1 MANLRLL
8 LQSDEPILALAPMQD
23 VTDLR
28 FMRLISGYGNADVYF
43 TEYFRVLP
51 ESRLDPQI
59 LASITQN
66 PTGRPVIAQM
76 IGNDIAA
83 LVRTAR
89 ELQQHPVA
97 AIDLNLGCPVPIV
110 YRKCA
115 GGGLL
120 RDPDRIDRILG
131 ALREAI
137 AIPFTVKTRIG
148 FDDTAVFD
156 ELLPIFARHS
166 LDLLT
171 VHARTVKEMYRSAPR
186 YDFIARAV
194 AAMPCPVLA
203 NGNIYSADKADEVLA
218 LTGARGLMIGRGV
231 IRNPWLFRQI
241 REQRRGEPV
250 FRPTGRDVLEY
261 VHALYEAVSTP
272 GIRESAQINNMKK
285 YMNFIGLGVE
295 PTGEFLHQIR
305 RATTRAEFFTL
316 CRAVPRSRRADAARA
331 LPDRVE
337 ADGRHGRRDAL
348 TADQGGSARS
358 VGDDKQVS
366 ASPTLF
372 PGIERGALDPPFS
385 ILAASATASRWVKA
399 GVNGDVGGTRVSGGG
414 VTRDIGGREGVTRG
428 VGFGPWPQFAAASRW
443 EE

>member
-1 MANLRLL
+1 
-8 LQSDEPILALAPMQD
+8 MQD
-23 VTDLR
+23 VTDLP

-51 ESRLDPQI
+51 DSRLDRHI

-76 IGNDIAA
+76 IGNDIPA

-120 RDPDRIDRILG
+120 RDPDRIDQILG
-131 ALREAI
+131 ALRAAI

-148 FDDTAVFD
+148 FDDTDIFD
-156 ELLPIFARHS
+156 NELLPIFARHS

-218 LTGARGLMIGRGV
+218 LTDAHGLMIGRGV

-241 REQRRGEPV
+241 REQRRGQPV
-250 FRPTGRDVLEY
+250 FRPTGRAVLEY
-261 VHALYEAVSTP
+261 VEALYQAVSKP
-272 GIRESAQINNMKK
+272 DIRESAQVHNMKK

-295 PTGEFLHQIR
+295 PTGQFLHGIR
-305 RATTRAEFFTL
+305 RATTRADLFAL
-316 CRAVPRSRRADAARA
+316 CREFLDHDEPMPLEPFPIA
-331 LPDRVE
+331 LN
-337 ADGRHGRRDAL
+337 
-348 TADQGGSARS
+348 
-358 VGDDKQVS
+358 
-366 ASPTLF
+366 PTDVMA
-372 PGIERGALDPPFS
+372 GAM
-385 ILAASATASRWVKA
+385 R
-399 GVNGDVGGTRVSGGG
+399 
-414 VTRDIGGREGVTRG
+414 
-428 VGFGPWPQFAAASRW
+428 
-443 EE
+443 